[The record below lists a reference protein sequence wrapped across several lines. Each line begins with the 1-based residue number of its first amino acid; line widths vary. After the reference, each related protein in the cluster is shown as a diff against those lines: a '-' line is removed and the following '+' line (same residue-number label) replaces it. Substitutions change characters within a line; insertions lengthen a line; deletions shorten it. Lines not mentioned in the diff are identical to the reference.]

1 MDVILY
7 SKLQKIKEDLEE
19 FKDGWGE
26 GEEIHMNLLDSLTP
40 TSTTQ
45 YYNVTNNGSLALSSS
60 STKTYTSY
68 MIPAKENQQYT
79 MSYQFRYVIPLNE
92 SQVPLVTKA
101 YTPSQITTINTS
113 DYPGCKYLAVSID
126 NVYPPEGGNPVAIS
140 EGDTARWDVITI
152 AQDLPGW
159 CKDKFDEVEAVIA
172 GADIKKKKNKVF
184 MLTGDSFSEEISFSE
199 FASSVKGVSMSL
211 VVNPSSFTS
220 VTVGLK
226 TSSIVKFYAE
236 ITDTAINL
244 YDYGT
249 GTPTTTSYNHGLT
262 IADNL
267 SVDIYPNEN
276 TSNYFVKIAS
286 NGSEYTIPSRFTVS
300 HVGLCYPFASMVGTA
315 SFVQFSATCDVNR
328 PIWVFGDSY
337 LGTNN
342 VKRWAYYLVSNDKDS
357 RVVLD
362 GYAGENSESAFASLE
377 TLIKMDTPDY
387 IVWCLG
393 MNDGGDSGTTP
404 KPIWLEKIQAM
415 IELCEEE
422 NIIPILATIPTVPS
436 VNNEG
441 KNAWV
446 RESGYQYIDFAKA
459 VNANSSGV
467 WFTGMLDTDNV
478 HPTQTGAVTLYH
490 AALAGCPQFNQK

>member
-26 GEEIHMNLLDSLTP
+26 GEEIHLNLLDYLEP

-45 YYNVTNNGSLALSSS
+45 YYNVTNNGALTLSTA

-68 MIPAKENQQYT
+68 MVPVKENQLYS
-79 MSYQFRYVIPLNE
+79 MNYQFRYVVPLN
-92 SQVPLVTKA
+92 SNQIPLVTKSNV
-101 YTPSQITTINTS
+101 PGNVTS
-113 DYPGCKYLAVSID
+113 IDTADYEGCKYLAVSVD
-126 NVYPPEGGNPVAIS
+126 NVYPTTPETPVAMS
-140 EGDTARWDVITI
+140 EGDTASYDVIVV

-159 CKDKFDEVEAVIA
+159 CKDKFDEVEAVID

-184 MLTGDSFSEEISFSE
+184 MVTDTSFDEEKSFTE
-199 FASSVKGVSMSL
+199 FASSIKGVSMSL
-211 VVNPSSFTS
+211 VLNPSSFTS
-220 VTVGLK
+220 VKVGLR
-226 TSSIVKFYAE
+226 TASTIHFYAE

-244 YDYGT
+244 YDLGT
-249 GTPTTTSYNHGLT
+249 GTPSTNSYNHGLT

-300 HVGLCYPFASMVGTA
+300 HVGLCYPFASMVGSA

-342 VKRWAYYLVSNDKDS
+342 TKRWAYYLVSNDKDN

-404 KPIWLEKIQAM
+404 KPIWLTKIQSL

-422 NIIPILATIPTVPS
+422 NIVPILATIPTVPS

-467 WFTGMLDTDNV
+467 WFTGMLDSDNV
-478 HPTQTGAVTLYH
+478 HPTAVGAITLYH